1 MNKLTIFKTKV
12 VYCVHFNNWQ
22 WSHNPSFRGWG
33 WGDERPNFWHEIK
46 GWKSSIHSSNEA
58 CGGKKLMAM
67 PLANWPFTLLYLHWR
82 KEKGGSPAHPCRSAS
97 SSYGDP
103 PLSNPH
109 PSRRE
114 GRRRQGHASLPAY
127 CPIDSHLTLTFLVD
141 NFHTEFSSAMAK
153 EGGSEEPATE
163 GGEGDE
169 VCFCFSVA
177 SRKSWRYG
185 DFARIFVLWIAAL
198 CNHGRANQETVWI
211 LGFLCSVRR

>member
-1 MNKLTIFKTKV
+1 M
-12 VYCVHFNNWQ
+12 W
-22 WSHNPSFRGWG
+22 
-33 WGDERPNFWHEIK
+33 
-46 GWKSSIHSSNEA
+46 
-58 CGGKKLMAM
+58 GKKTYGH
-67 PLANWPFTLLYLHWR
+67 PISKLALHFTLLTL
-82 KEKGGSPAHPCRSAS
+82 KEGEGRQPSLAQPCRSAS

-127 CPIDSHLTLTFLVD
+127 CPIDSYLTLTFLVD

-153 EGGSEEPATE
+153 EGASEEPATE

-177 SRKSWRYG
+177 SRKSWSYD
-185 DFARIFVLWIAAL
+185 DFARIFVL
-198 CNHGRANQETVWI
+198 
-211 LGFLCSVRR
+211 